1 MAKEQ
6 DKHQGE
12 INALKY
18 EVDLITEQ
26 ITKDEQVFIK
36 IANNKKR
43 RVEHLGKNRLKMNM
57 YNPDGTTKELY
68 SFYDEAEGSA
78 ANYKNMTDAFTELAG

>member
-18 EVDLITEQ
+18 EVELITEQ
-26 ITKDEQVFIK
+26 IAKDEQVFIK
-36 IANNKKR
+36 IANNKLR
-43 RVEHLGKNRLKMNM
+43 SVERLGKNRLKM
-57 YNPDGTTKELY
+57 
-68 SFYDEAEGSA
+68 
-78 ANYKNMTDAFTELAG
+78 